1 MNEIKLLEKVLP
13 GLRQDKCVAL
23 GPGDDCAAID
33 CLNGNLLLAAVDQV
47 VSDVHYSRTKTA
59 PREAGA
65 KLLKRNLSDI
75 AAMGGK
81 ACWAMLAMASNSNDE
96 KFLLEFYDGLR
107 EAAEKYNISLCGGD
121 FAALPSGE
129 GREVAS
135 LSIMGTVEREL
146 ICRRSG
152 AVSGD
157 KVFVTGRLGNSFMS
171 RRHLTFEPRL
181 DEGRFLARGRYVNAM
196 IDISDGLLLDARR
209 LAQASGIAVVLD
221 MDKIPCHDDAAL
233 EQALSDG
240 EDYELLFTVPDGMA
254 GKLQHEWKFATAL
267 TCIGEIKTNPAGMVI
282 TPGGENLTERFK
294 KGYEHHTE

>member
-13 GLRQDKCVAL
+13 GLQQDKSIVL

-47 VSDVHYSRTKTA
+47 ISDVHYLRTKTA
-59 PREAGA
+59 PYEAGA

-96 KFLLEFYDGLR
+96 EFLLEFYAGLR
-107 EAAEKYNISLCGGD
+107 DAAEKYNISLCGGD
-121 FAALPSGE
+121 FAALPPGE

-152 AVSGD
+152 ASCGD
-157 KVFVTGRLGNSFMS
+157 KLFVTGKLGNSFES

-181 DEGRFLARGRYVNAM
+181 DEGRFLAQGKYVGAM

-209 LAQASGIAVVLD
+209 LAQASKIAVVLN
-221 MDKIPCHDDAAL
+221 MDKIPCHSDATL

-240 EDYELLFTVPDGMA
+240 EDYELLFTVPA
-254 GKLQHEWKFATAL
+254 GKAEKLQREWKFATAL
-267 TCIGEIKTNPAGMVI
+267 TCIGEIKNKPAGTVI
-282 TPGGENLTERFK
+282 NPDGEDLTERFK
-294 KGYEHHTE
+294 KGYEHYTK

>member
-1 MNEIKLLEKVLP
+1 MNEIKLLKKVLP
-13 GLRQDKCVAL
+13 GLQQDKGIVL

-33 CLNGNLLLAAVDQV
+33 CLNGHLLLAAVDQV
-47 VSDVHYSRTKTA
+47 ISDVHYLRTKTT

-81 ACWAMLAMASNSNDE
+81 ACWAMLAMASNSHDE
-96 KFLLEFYDGLR
+96 EFLLAFYDGLR
-107 EAAEKYNISLCGGD
+107 EAAEKYNVSLCGGD
-121 FAALPSGE
+121 FAALPPGE

-146 ICRRSG
+146 ICCRSG
-152 AVSGD
+152 ASSGD
-157 KVFVTGRLGNSFMS
+157 KVFVTGRLGNSFES

-181 DEGRFLARGRYVNAM
+181 DEGRFLAQGRYVGAM

-209 LAQASGIAVVLD
+209 LAQASKAAVVLD
-221 MDKIPCHDDAAL
+221 MGEIPCHDDATL

-240 EDYELLFTVPDGMA
+240 EDYELLFTVPEGKVE
-254 GKLQHEWKFATAL
+254 KLQKEWQFATAL
-267 TCIGEIKTNPAGMVI
+267 TCIGEIKTNPSGMVV
-282 TPGGENLTERFK
+282 TPDGEDLTERFK
-294 KGYEHHTE
+294 KGYEHHTK